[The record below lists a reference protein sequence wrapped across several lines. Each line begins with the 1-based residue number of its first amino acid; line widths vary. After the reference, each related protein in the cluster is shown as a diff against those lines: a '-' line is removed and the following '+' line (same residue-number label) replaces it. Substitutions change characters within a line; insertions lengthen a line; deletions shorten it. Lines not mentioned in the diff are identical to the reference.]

1 MRQLQNYLFIVLL
14 IMLSISVSAQRLV
27 QDEKL
32 TKGVLKNGFTYYI
45 HPSDP
50 SDQQSSIQLFVKAG
64 SLQEKDSQRGL
75 AHFVEHMAFNGS
87 KNYPKNEVI
96 TYLESLGV
104 KFGADLNAY
113 TSYDQTVYKIT
124 VNTSNLKQLEKTIDI
139 VADWAFE
146 LSFDSLEIEKERGVV
161 IEEWRTKQGASA
173 RLSEQYLPLIFHQ
186 SRYAERQPIGTLDIL
201 RHFKHS
207 EIKGFYKEWY
217 RPNLLAIAVVSNQ
230 NVAAIEKYI
239 KAQFGKAKNSK
250 NSAERLAYNLPKHKD
265 TLYSIAT
272 DKEESDIDYSYITK
286 LTALSQIN
294 SVDKFKEQLV
304 RSFFNG
310 LSKKRFER
318 LTQRNSVFKSGS
330 ISDIDLMPNIEVA
343 VGGASLFES
352 DIASGIKNYMTE
364 QQRILKYGF
373 TSEELSD
380 YRKEFLAQLNRA
392 SQNNKTS
399 AISVIESVKEDFFN
413 GNTVMSREQRLALQ
427 QQLQS
432 SIDSLTIM
440 SFIGKIN
447 QPGNTVVMLT
457 GPDRVK
463 AALPNQ
469 SQLRLWQDSISK
481 LALERWSDHEIVPNQ
496 LLASSPVPSKVL
508 KKEYIAEI
516 DLHKWQLA
524 NHTTVYLKQS
534 KGRKDHI
541 QLTGFRQG
549 GYSVLDSS
557 DVVNAS
563 FAQSIIA
570 ASGAGNFSRRALSK
584 YLTGNSATA
593 MMVLSKYREGLAA
606 SASLKDM
613 KTMFELLYL
622 KWTEPRVDRD
632 VFELQKRKALENVKN
647 KGNSVTSQ
655 YNRLITQKLSGEE
668 NEEIDE
674 NRISNDLVL
683 SEILPTYD
691 KRFKSAKG
699 FEFVIIGDF
708 EPDAIEQYITTYL
721 GGLPSNQP
729 LENNMAKALPVGEE
743 ASILMKAGETDRA
756 TVNIIFQNNKVVND
770 YPEIITYEILQE
782 VLKVKLRENLREK
795 NSGVYGVAVN
805 VSATSIPST
814 LLRARIG
821 FSCSPEKREFLI
833 EQANKEIDLIA
844 KNPAYI
850 EKELDNIKKQ
860 LIVTYDKQ
868 KDKETFWSAELRN
881 HIYYNFK
888 DWSLFTRYP
897 EMVNKIQSKD
907 ISQAIKKL
915 LLQGTK
921 VTAVL
926 TPEDKLDHTKK

>member
-1 MRQLQNYLFIVLL
+1 MKKLQNYLFIVLL
-14 IMLSISVSAQRLV
+14 IMLSISVSGQRLV

-32 TKGVLKNGFTYYI
+32 TKGVLKNGFSYYI
-45 HPSDP
+45 YPSDP
-50 SDQQSSIQLFVKAG
+50 GDHQSSIQLFVKAG
-64 SLQEKDSQRGL
+64 SLQEQDSQRGL

-186 SRYAERQPIGTLDIL
+186 SRYAERKPIGTLDVL

-207 EIKGFYKEWY
+207 EIKSFYKEWY
-217 RPNLLAIAVVSNQ
+217 RPDLLAIAIVSNQ
-230 NVAAIEKYI
+230 NVNDVEKYI
-239 KAQFGKAKNSK
+239 KQQFGKAKSSK
-250 NSAERLAYNLPKHKD
+250 KAADRIVYNLPKHKD

-272 DKEESDIDYSYITK
+272 DKEENDIDYSYITK
-286 LTALSQIN
+286 LTAISEIN
-294 SVDKFKEQLV
+294 SVDKFKVQLV

-318 LTQRNSVFKSGS
+318 LAQLNSLFKSGS
-330 ISDIDLMPNIEVA
+330 MSDIDLMPNLEVA
-343 VGGASLFES
+343 VGGASLFEN
-352 DIASGIKNYMTE
+352 DIESGIKNYITE

-373 TSEELSD
+373 TLDEITD
-380 YRKEFLAQLNRA
+380 YRKGFLAQINRA
-392 SQNNKTS
+392 NQNNKTN
-399 AISVIESVKEDFFN
+399 AITIIEALKDDFFS
-413 GNTVMSREQRLALQ
+413 GNTMISAEQKSLLQ
-427 QQLQS
+427 NQIQS

-440 SFIGKIN
+440 SFIERIN
-447 QPGNTVVMLT
+447 TPGNTVVMLT
-457 GPDRVK
+457 GPDRLK
-463 AALPNQ
+463 NKLPNQ
-469 SQLRLWQDSISK
+469 KQLQLWQDSISK
-481 LALERWSDHEIVPNQ
+481 LNLERWSDNEIVPSQ
-496 LLASSPVPSKVL
+496 LLTSRPMPSKII

-524 NHTTVYLKQS
+524 NQTTVYLKQS
-534 KGRKDHI
+534 KGRKNHI

-549 GYSVLDSS
+549 GYSVLDSI
-557 DVVNAS
+557 DLVNAS

-584 YLTGNSATA
+584 YLVGNSATA

-606 SASLKDM
+606 SANLKDV

-622 KWTEPRVDRD
+622 KWTQPRVDND
-632 VFELQKRKALENVKN
+632 AFELQKRKALENVK
-647 KGNSVTSQ
+647 KKENSITSE
-655 YNRLITQKLSGEE
+655 YNRLIAQKLSGEE
-668 NEEIDE
+668 NEEIDRD
-674 NRISNDLVL
+674 RILNDL
-683 SEILPTYD
+683 ILNKIVATYN
-691 KRFKSAKG
+691 KRFHSAKG
-699 FEFVIIGDF
+699 FEFVVIGDF
-708 EPDAIEQYITTYL
+708 ELDSIERYVTTYL
-721 GGLPSNQP
+721 GGLPSNNLVESAEP
-729 LENNMAKALPVGEE
+729 KPLPVGEN
-743 ASILMKAGETDRA
+743 ATILMKAGETDRA
-756 TVNIIFQNNKVVND
+756 TVNIIFQNKDIVND
-770 YPEIITYEILQE
+770 YPEIIKYEVIQE

-805 VSATSIPST
+805 VSSTSIPST

-821 FSCSPEKREFLI
+821 FSCAPEKKDFLV
-833 EQANKEIDLIA
+833 EELNKELGLIVN
-844 KNPAYI
+844 NPAYI

-881 HIYYNFK
+881 HIYYRFK
-888 DWSLFTRYP
+888 DWSLFTKYQ
-897 EMVNKIQSKD
+897 EMVNKIKSKD
-907 ISQAIKKL
+907 ISQAIRKL
-915 LLQGTK
+915 LLEGTK
-921 VTAVL
+921 VTAIL
-926 TPEDKLDHTKK
+926 TPKDKLENQKN

>member
-1 MRQLQNYLFIVLL
+1 MKQLQTYLFSILL
-14 IMLSISVSAQRLV
+14 VILGIPAVGQHLV

-45 HPSDP
+45 YPSGSNDN
-50 SDQQSSIQLFVKAG
+50 QSSIQLFVKAG

-124 VNTSNLKQLEKTIDI
+124 VNTSNLKQLETSIDI
-139 VADWAFE
+139 IADWAFE

-161 IEEWRTKQGASA
+161 VEEWRTKQGASA

-186 SRYAERQPIGTLDIL
+186 SRYAERKPIGTLEIL
-201 RHFKHS
+201 RNFKHA
-207 EIKGFYKEWY
+207 ELKDFYNQWY
-217 RPNLLAIAVVSNQ
+217 KPNLLAIAVVSNQ
-230 NVAAIEKYI
+230 NAKDIEKYI
-239 KAQFGKAKNSK
+239 KAQFGKAKNPK
-250 NSAERLAYNLPKHKD
+250 RAEERIVYSLPKHKD

-272 DKEESDIDYSYITK
+272 DKEENDIDYSYITK
-286 LTALSQIN
+286 LPALSQIN
-294 SVDKFKEQLV
+294 SVEKFKAQLV

-318 LTQRNSVFKSGS
+318 LSQRNSIFKSGS
-330 ISDIDLMPNIEVA
+330 MSCIDLMPNIDVSL
-343 VGGASLFES
+343 GGASLFGS
-352 DIASGIKNYMTE
+352 DIEAGIKNYIAE

-373 TSEELSD
+373 TSEEISD
-380 YRKEFLAQLNRA
+380 YRKDYLAQLNRVA
-392 SQNNKTS
+392 QNTKTN
-399 AISVIESVKEDFFN
+399 ALTVIESLKDDFFN
-413 GNTVMSREQRLALQ
+413 GNTVVSAEQRNALRK
-427 QQLQS
+427 QLQS

-440 SFIGKIN
+440 SFIGEIN
-447 QPGNTVVMLT
+447 KPGNTVVMLT
-457 GPDRVK
+457 GPDRLK
-463 AALPNQ
+463 KSLPSQ
-469 SQLRLWQDSISK
+469 STLQLWQDSISK
-481 LALERWSDHEIVPNQ
+481 LNLERWSDNEIVPDK
-496 LLASSPVPSKVL
+496 LLTSVPVPSKVV

-516 DLHKWQLA
+516 DLHKWELSNQ
-524 NHTTVYLKQS
+524 TTVYLKQS

-557 DVVNAS
+557 DFVNAS

-570 ASGAGNFSRRALSK
+570 ASGAGKFSRRALSK
-584 YLTGNSATA
+584 YLIGNSATA

-606 SASLKDM
+606 NSSVKDM

-622 KWTEPRVDRD
+622 KWTEPRVDND
-632 VFELQKRKALENVKN
+632 VFELQKRKALESTKN
-647 KGNSVTSQ
+647 KENSITSQ
-655 YNRLITQKLSGEE
+655 YNRLISQKLSGEE

-674 NRISNDLVL
+674 SKISNNLVL
-683 SEILPTYD
+683 SKILPTYN
-691 KRFKSAKG
+691 KRFSSAKG

-708 EPDAIEQYITTYL
+708 ELDAVEQYVTTYL
-721 GGLPSNQP
+721 GGLPSKQLLESNKAKP
-729 LENNMAKALPVGEE
+729 LPIGENSDIV
-743 ASILMKAGETDRA
+743 MKAGETDRA
-756 TVNIIFQNNKVVND
+756 TVNIIFQNNNVVND
-770 YPEIITYEILQE
+770 YPEIIKYEIIQE
-782 VLKVKLRENLREK
+782 ILKVKLRENLREK
-795 NSGVYGVAVN
+795 NSGVYGVSVN

-821 FSCSPEKREFLI
+821 FTCAPEKREFLVK
-833 EQANKEIDLIA
+833 QANSEIDLIA

-850 EKELDNIKKQ
+850 EKELENIKKQ
-860 LIVTYDKQ
+860 LIVTYEKQ
-868 KDKETFWSAELRN
+868 KNKETFWSAELRN
-881 HIYYNFK
+881 HIYYRFK
-888 DWSLFTRYP
+888 DWSLFTKYP
-897 EMVNKIQSKD
+897 DMVNKIQSKD

-926 TPEDKLDHTKK
+926 APEDK

>member
-1 MRQLQNYLFIVLL
+1 MKQLQTYLFIVLL
-14 IMLSISVSAQRLV
+14 IILSIPVSGQRLV

-32 TKGVLKNGFTYYI
+32 TKGVLKNGFSYYI
-45 HPSDP
+45 YPSDP
-50 SDQQSSIQLFVKAG
+50 GDHQSSIQLLVKAG

-124 VNTSNLKQLEKTIDI
+124 VNTANLKQLEKTIDI

-186 SRYAERQPIGTLDIL
+186 SRYAERKPIGTLDIL

-207 EIKGFYKEWY
+207 EIKSFYKDWY
-217 RPNLLAIAVVSNQ
+217 RPSLLGIAVVSNQ
-230 NVAAIEKYI
+230 NVADIEKYI
-239 KAQFGKAKNSK
+239 KEQFGKAKNPK
-250 NSAERLAYNLPKHKD
+250 NSAERIVYNLPKHKD

-272 DKEESDIDYSYITK
+272 DKEETDIDYSYITK

-294 SVDKFKEQLV
+294 SVDKFKDLLV

-318 LTQRNSVFKSGS
+318 LAQRNSVFKSGS
-330 ISDIDLMPNIEVA
+330 MSDIDLMPNIEVA

-352 DIASGIKNYMTE
+352 DITSGIKNYITE

-373 TSEELSD
+373 TSEEISD
-380 YRKEFLAQLNRA
+380 YRKDFLAQLNRA
-392 SQNNKTS
+392 ALSSKTS
-399 AISVIESVKEDFFN
+399 ALSVIEAVKEDFFN
-413 GNTVMSREQRLALQ
+413 GNTVISREQKNTLQ
-427 QQLQS
+427 QQLQAG
-432 SIDSLTIM
+432 IDSLTIM

-447 QPGNTVVMLT
+447 TSGNTVVMLT
-457 GPDRVK
+457 GPERIK
-463 AALPNQ
+463 SSLPNQ
-469 SQLRLWQDSISK
+469 KQLQLWQDSISK
-481 LALERWSDHEIVPNQ
+481 LQLARWSDNEIVPSK
-496 LLASSPVPSKVL
+496 LLSSSPIPSKVL
-508 KKEYIAEI
+508 KKEYIAAI

-524 NHTTVYLKQS
+524 NQTTVYLKQS
-534 KGRKDHI
+534 KGRKDHV

-549 GYSVLDSS
+549 GYSVLDSN

-570 ASGAGNFSRRALSK
+570 ASGAGDFSRRALSK

-622 KWTEPRVDRD
+622 KWTAPRIDRD

-647 KGNSVTSQ
+647 KENSITSQ
-655 YNRLITQKLSGEE
+655 YNRLITQKISGEE

-674 NRISNDLVL
+674 NRISSDLVL
-683 SEILPTYD
+683 SKILPTYQ
-691 KRFKSAKG
+691 KRFNSAKG

-708 EPDAIEQYITTYL
+708 ELDSIERYVTTYL
-721 GGLPSNQP
+721 GGLPSNH
-729 LENNMAKALPVGEE
+729 LVEGVSAKPLPVGDN
-743 ASILMKAGETDRA
+743 ADILMKAGETDRA
-756 TVNIIFQNNKVVND
+756 TVNIIFQNNNIVND
-770 YPEIITYEILQE
+770 YPEIIKYEIIQE

-795 NSGVYGVAVN
+795 NSGVYGVSVN
-805 VSATSIPST
+805 VSSTSIPST

-833 EQANKEIDLIA
+833 EQVNKEIDLIV
-844 KNPAYI
+844 KNPTYI

-881 HIYYNFK
+881 HIYYHFK
-888 DWSLFTRYP
+888 DWSLFTKYP
-897 EMVNKIQSKD
+897 EMVSKIQAKD
-907 ISQAIKKL
+907 ISQAIKNL

-926 TPEDKLDHTKK
+926 TPEEKLENQNK

>member
-1 MRQLQNYLFIVLL
+1 MKQLQTYLFIVLL
-14 IMLSISVSAQRLV
+14 IILSIPVSGQHLV

-45 HPSDP
+45 YPSD
-50 SDQQSSIQLFVKAG
+50 SSSHQSSIQLLVKAG

-186 SRYAERQPIGTLDIL
+186 SRYAERKPIGTLDVL
-201 RHFKHS
+201 RNFKHS
-207 EIKGFYKEWY
+207 EIKDFYKEWY
-217 RPNLLAIAVVSNQ
+217 RPDLLAIAIVSNQ
-230 NVAAIEKYI
+230 NVADIEKYI
-239 KAQFGKAKNSK
+239 KNQFGKAKNSK
-250 NSAERLAYNLPKHKD
+250 NGSERIVYNLTKHRD

-272 DKEESDIDYSYITK
+272 DKEENDIDYSYITK
-286 LTALSQIN
+286 LTAISQIN

-318 LTQRNSVFKSGS
+318 LTQRNSIFKSGS
-330 ISDIDLMPNIEVA
+330 MSNIDLMPNIEVA

-352 DIASGIKNYMTE
+352 DIESGIKNYITE

-373 TSEELSD
+373 TLDEITD
-380 YRKEFLAQLNRA
+380 YRKGFLAQLNRA
-392 SQNNKTS
+392 NQNNKTN
-399 AISVIESVKEDFFN
+399 AIAVIETVKDDFFN
-413 GNTVMSREQRLALQ
+413 GNTVISAEQKNILQ
-427 QQLQS
+427 NQLQS
-432 SIDSLTIM
+432 GIDSLTIM

-447 QPGNTVVMLT
+447 KPGNTVVMLT
-457 GPDRVK
+457 GPDRIK
-463 AALPNQ
+463 SSLPNQ
-469 SQLRLWQDSISK
+469 SQLHLWQDSISK
-481 LALERWSDHEIVPNQ
+481 LPLERWSDNEIVPNK
-496 LLASSPVPSKVL
+496 LLTSAPIPAKVL

-524 NHTTVYLKQS
+524 NHTTIYLKQS

-557 DVVNAS
+557 DIVNAS

-570 ASGAGNFSRRALSK
+570 ASGAGKFSRRALSK
-584 YLTGNSATA
+584 YLVGNSATA
-593 MMVLSKYREGLAA
+593 MMVLSKYREGVAA
-606 SASLKDM
+606 NASIKDM
-613 KTMFELLYL
+613 KTMFELLHL
-622 KWTEPRVDRD
+622 KWTEPRVDND
-632 VFELQKRKALENVKN
+632 VFELQKRKALENVK
-647 KGNSVTSQ
+647 KKENSITSD
-655 YNRLITQKLSGEE
+655 YNRLINQKISGEE

-683 SEILPTYD
+683 NKILPTYN
-691 KRFKSAKG
+691 KRFSSAKG

-708 EPDAIEQYITTYL
+708 ELDSAEKYVTTYL
-721 GGLPSNQP
+721 GGLPSGDILAGNKAKP
-729 LENNMAKALPVGEE
+729 LPIGDNAD
-743 ASILMKAGETDRA
+743 ILMKAGETDRA
-756 TVNIIFQNNKVVND
+756 TVNIIFQNNNVVND
-770 YPEIITYEILQE
+770 YPEIITYEVIQE

-795 NSGVYGVAVN
+795 NSGVYGVSVN
-805 VSATSIPST
+805 VSSTSIPSN

-821 FSCSPEKREFLI
+821 FSCAPEKREFLI
-833 EQANKEIDLIA
+833 EQVNKEIDLIVS
-844 KNPAYI
+844 NPTYI

-888 DWSLFTRYP
+888 DWSLFTKYQ

-926 TPEDKLDHTKK
+926 TPEEKL